1 MNISVSNN
9 ILSVI
14 PPENYFGQTN
24 IIVAVSDGEYIDST
38 DFTLTV
44 NAVNDAPVVLQ
55 PLDDIILMEDLEVAT
70 RVLSEHFYDI
80 DSDTLILSLIH
91 I

>member
-44 NAVNDAPVVLQ
+44 NAVNDAPIVQQ
-55 PLDDIILMEDLEVAT
+55 PLEDINIFEEKD
-70 RVLSEHFYDI
+70 
-80 DSDTLILSLIH
+80 
-91 I
+91 